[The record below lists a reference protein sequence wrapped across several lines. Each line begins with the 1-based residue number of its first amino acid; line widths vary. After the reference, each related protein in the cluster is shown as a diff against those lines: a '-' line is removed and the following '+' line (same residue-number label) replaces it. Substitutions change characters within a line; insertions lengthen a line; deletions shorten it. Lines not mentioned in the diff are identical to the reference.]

1 MAEINAPKYD
11 IDVSI
16 FTQMDKNCNL
26 NHNNKLINNCTHL
39 HRIIHALKYNQLL
52 LSDYNQFTQNKF
64 IEFCRGEYKMCV
76 EDYIHF
82 IQVHSDYDSLSQIVT
97 ELRIQRSNNFE
108 ICSNIDECKWCK
120 RHCRNRNDTN
130 EYNND
135 QIDSFIIDLFDTLH
149 FYLFHI
155 EMAGLRSSIK
165 IQENK
170 YKQNYEE
177 HKDDIYFTV
186 SEIQKDISKHKNKLT
201 KFNKANAS
209 KYMFYAQTNKV
220 KQQEN

>member
-82 IQVHSDYDSLSQIVT
+82 IMKHSDCKSLPKIVNELKNIYDFQICGN
-97 ELRIQRSNNFE
+97 LQ
-108 ICSNIDECKWCK
+108 CKWSK
-120 RHCRNRNDTN
+120 RHRRDRDDEKHFNQND
-130 EYNND
+130 Y
-135 QIDSFIIDLFDTLH
+135 FIDLYDTIH
-149 FYLFHI
+149 FFLFHV
-155 EMAGLRSSIK
+155 EMAGLRSSI
-165 IQENK
+165 INEQDK
-170 YKQNYEE
+170 YKDQYTKSIE
-177 HKDDIYFTV
+177 
-186 SEIQKDISKHKNKLT
+186 KNKNEYEFRKK
-201 KFNKANAS
+201 KF
-209 KYMFYAQTNKV
+209 
-220 KQQEN
+220 